1 MPGAFLQDLQAG
13 QILRV
18 HQPDGFVCGVD
29 HDEVINAVLQYADI
43 EEDLGGGRFLN
54 RLSSQRLRQREVRKA
69 LGDAVARAA
78 DVSVVWD
85 ERQGQIVRVFD
96 SAALS

>member
-1 MPGAFLQDLQAG
+1 VQSIETFKPERRTDMAFDSEYFHRA
-13 QILRV
+13 
-18 HQPDGFVCGVD
+18 PSAD
-29 HDEVINAVLQYADI
+29 VINAVLQYADI

-54 RLSSQRLRQREVRKA
+54 RLSSKRLRQREVRKA

-85 ERQGQIVRVFD
+85 ERQGQIVRVLD
-96 SAALS
+96 AAAS